1 VLHVAYEGYR
11 PVTTDKS
18 RKQKVTIS
26 LDRQTIQ
33 KAKVIAARRLT
44 SIRGLLAQQIESLVG
59 DEEAYELARRQA
71 MTLLEQGF
79 HLGGVTRASRDELHE
94 R

>member
-1 VLHVAYEGYR
+1 M
-11 PVTTDKS
+11 TTDKS
-18 RKQKVTIS
+18 RKQNVTIS

-33 KAKVIAARRLT
+33 KAKVIAARCLT
-44 SIRGLLAQQIESLVG
+44 SISGPPAQQIESLVG
-59 DEEAYELARRQA
+59 DEEACERARRQA